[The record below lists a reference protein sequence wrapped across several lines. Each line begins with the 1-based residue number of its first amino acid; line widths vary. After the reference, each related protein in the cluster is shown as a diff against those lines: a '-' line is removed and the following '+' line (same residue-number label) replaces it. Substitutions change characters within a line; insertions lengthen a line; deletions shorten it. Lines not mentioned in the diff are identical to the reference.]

1 MIITIDGPG
10 GVGKSTLA
18 KGLAADFGFEVLDT
32 GAMFRALAYYAL
44 EQNIAPADLEK
55 RQALKN
61 LSIVVTKGSCLL
73 NGEDISSAIRR
84 PEISRAA
91 SAYAALP
98 YVRAELKK
106 LQREFARGRSIV
118 AEGRDMGSQVFP
130 GAEVKFYLDA
140 TSPVRALRRRLQLLE
155 QGIDEPLEKIL
166 AEIEERDMR
175 DRTRSAAPL
184 VVPENAVVVDTD
196 SLGLEQVFALMK
208 ERVQEKM
215 KK

>member
-18 KGLAADFGFEVLDT
+18 KGLAADLGFEVLDT

-61 LSIVVTKGSCLL
+61 LSIVVTKGFCLL

-91 SAYAALP
+91 SDYAALP

-106 LQREFARGRSIV
+106 LQREFAQGRSIV

-130 GAEVKFYLDA
+130 QAEVKFYLDA

-208 ERVQEKM
+208 EKVQERM

>member
-18 KGLAADFGFEVLDT
+18 KGLAADLGFEVLDT
-32 GAMFRALAYYAL
+32 GAMFRALAHYAL

-55 RQALKN
+55 KEALKN
-61 LSIVVTKGSCLL
+61 LSIVVAGGRCLL
-73 NGEDISSAIRR
+73 NGEDISEAIRR

-98 YVRAELKK
+98 YVRAEMKR
-106 LQREFARGRSIV
+106 LQQEFAKGRSIV
-118 AEGRDMGSQVFP
+118 AEGRDMGSQIFP
-130 GAEVKFYLDA
+130 HAEVKFYLDA
-140 TSPVRALRRRLQLLE
+140 TSPVRALRRRLQLLD

-166 AEIEERDMR
+166 AEIEERDTR

-196 SLGLEQVFALMK
+196 SLSLEQVFTLMREK
-208 ERVQEKM
+208 VQERM